1 MTHFLSPDFA
11 KQRDFTKRWYPDPLA
26 LDISNPKC
34 DYCEAIEFDKLPGE
48 EEAAVP
54 HQPSYA
60 ALKRSAERCALCTL
74 LCDAIIEVRKSLD
87 ARNRLS
93 TRGGA
98 TEFQPKV
105 IVPNGTK
112 VMGHFQMGGYRPGVT
127 DTAFTTQPTP
137 PDSAMPG
144 FAFADDESVRPWL
157 FGNWWRS
164 RGGSGPLQ
172 LIGLG
177 VRLGTGP
184 HLLEAEGN
192 HSISQYNSGERKA
205 NAFFW
210 GTYLRIRAEDG
221 ALQLSIT
228 FASSLTY
235 RYQPR
240 QPSRRSCPAGSAPLT
255 TTPTSASSGSKGGSA
270 PATCTTGHR
279 AAPGAC

>member
-1 MTHFLSPDFA
+1 MTHFLSPEFA

-34 DYCEAIEFDKLPGE
+34 EYCEAIEFDKLPGE

-98 TEFQPKV
+98 TEFDPEV
-105 IVPNGTK
+105 IIPNGTK
-112 VMGHFQMGGYRPGVT
+112 VMGHFQMGAYHPGVT
-127 DTAFTTQPTP
+127 DGAFLLQPDP
-137 PDSAMPG
+137 PDPAMPG

-164 RGGSGPLQ
+164 RSGSGPLQ

-192 HSISQYNSGERKA
+192 HSISQYDSGERKP

-210 GTYLRIRAEDG
+210 GTFLRIRAEDG
-221 ALQLSIT
+221 TLELSVT
-228 FASSLTY
+228 FTSSLTS

-240 QPSRRSCPAGSAPLT
+240 QPSPRSCPAGSAPLT
-255 TTPTSASSGSKGGSA
+255 TTPTSASRGSKVGSA
-270 PATCTTGHR
+270 PATCSTGHR
-279 AAPGAC
+279 AAAGAC